1 MVLHDCRPNLSTCSS
16 AQPRSHAHV
25 VLRCVLQG
33 TTSRGLTLLHL
44 AAMAG
49 SGATTQVL
57 LAWSQQQHQQHVL
70 GLTAL
75 GPGGLTPLHLAAA
88 AAGSYGALGAA
99 AQDLCQDLL
108 LTRQE
113 VPALWMG
120 CAADDGTTPAMV
132 AQRKGVPMVNG
143 VAAALLRRAMPQ
155 VVASALQPEPVP
167 AGLQE
172 EEAGQE
178 QQVQAEVNKQHSD
191 AAAPLQEQKK
201 PVGQAEGKPSS
212 SQAAMQAAAAAPS
225 SAGTGRHRAHMPAA
239 LRWAATWAPM
249 LSLMLLLAKM
259 TWGAAATLARGDS
272 LALVLLEQAPLLL
285 VCSAF
290 TAAASSYTL
299 LGQHSGGWCSWAAL
313 QLQRLQLVPA
323 LAPAPYGD
331 VDGPLLTPAAVERDF
346 LLLLTTGLVTRF
358 TALWQNHLSI
368 WQALPL
374 ASLIWSGKGLYAWH
388 LGTLCLLASFVC
400 MGFRRMYARMG
411 QGPRCLLQLALLLS
425 CKTAMRQQ
433 APALL
438 MLPMLLESA
447 VLTLLL
453 VTSHMP
459 QQSALQLVATDVSS
473 TCASLVVQGSRLLLP
488 LLLAKLLLLAV
499 VNQVVAALA
508 PRLQVHAKRN

>member
-1 MVLHDCRPNLSTCSS
+1 M
-16 AQPRSHAHV
+16 
-25 VLRCVLQG
+25 LRCMLQG

-44 AAMAG
+44 AAMSG
-49 SGATTQVL
+49 SSATTQAL
-57 LAWSQQQHQQHVL
+57 LAWSQQQHQQHAL
-70 GLTAL
+70 GLTAR

-88 AAGSYGALGAA
+88 AAGSCGALGAA

-120 CAADDGTTPAMV
+120 CAADDGTTPAI
-132 AQRKGVPMVNG
+132 AAWRKGVPTVNG
-143 VAAALLRRAMPQ
+143 IAAALLRRAMPQ
-155 VVASALQPEPVP
+155 VVSSALQPGPLP
-167 AGLQE
+167 DRLQQE

-178 QQVQAEVNKQHSD
+178 QQVAAETDKQCPD
-191 AAAPLQEQKK
+191 AAAPLQEEQKK
-201 PVGQAEGKPSS
+201 PVAQAEGKPSS
-212 SQAAMQAAAAAPS
+212 SQAVAQAAAAAPS
-225 SAGTGRHRAHMPAA
+225 SASSGRQRAHVPAA
-239 LRWAATWAPM
+239 LRWTATWAPM

-259 TWGAAATLARGDS
+259 TWGAAATLACGNS
-272 LALVLLEQAPLLL
+272 LTLVLLEQAPLLL
-285 VCSAF
+285 VCCAF
-290 TAAASSYTL
+290 TAAASSFTL
-299 LGQHSGGWCSWAAL
+299 LGQQSGGWCSWAAL

-323 LAPAPYGD
+323 LTPAPYGD

-374 ASLIWSGKGLYAWH
+374 SSLIWSSKGPYAWH
-388 LGTLCLLASFVC
+388 LGTLCLMVSFVC

-411 QGPRCLLQLALLLS
+411 QGPRCLLQLAVLLS

-438 MLPMLLESA
+438 VLPMLLESA

-488 LLLAKLLLLAV
+488 LLLVKLLLLAA
-499 VNQVVAALA
+499 VNQVVAAFA
-508 PRLQVHAKRN
+508 PQPQVHAKRN